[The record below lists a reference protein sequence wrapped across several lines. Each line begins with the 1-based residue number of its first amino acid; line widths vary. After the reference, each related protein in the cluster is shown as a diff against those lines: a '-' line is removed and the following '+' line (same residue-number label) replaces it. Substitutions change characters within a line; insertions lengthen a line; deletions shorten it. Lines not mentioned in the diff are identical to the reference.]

1 MTERETTG
9 GDLGLETKAFGFL
22 RVPTRSAKPR
32 SHGLTILSD
41 KHLGPRAVEDLLE
54 TGADYLDW
62 VKVSMGSAR
71 VLTEDVLRQKI
82 TLYRA
87 ADVRVLLTGDVFELA
102 VNQGAVRRVYDTAA
116 SLGFDGVEMA
126 TAQTILSLDAKATL
140 VGLAKHCGLTA
151 IAEIGQK
158 GVYDR
163 PADGSW
169 LAHEGRVLQEA
180 GADMI
185 LLQGEGIMEGVDV
198 IDAAALYAV
207 ASHLGT
213 ARVIYQAKDER
224 AQAWFIENFG
234 PEANLDIDMGQLLR
248 LELMRRGLRK
258 RGLYGLVSSPRPDD
272 VAT

>member
-1 MTERETTG
+1 MTQGQATSEE
-9 GDLGLETKAFGFL
+9 LGLEAKAFGFL

-32 SHGLTILSD
+32 SHGLTVLSD
-41 KHLGPRAVEDLLE
+41 KHMGPRAVEDLLE

-62 VKVSMGSAR
+62 VKLSMGSAR
-71 VLTEDVLRQKI
+71 VLPEGVLRQKI
-82 TLYRA
+82 SLYRA

-102 VNQGAVRRVYDTAA
+102 VNQGVVRQVYETAA

-140 VGLAKHCGLTA
+140 VRLAKSTGLTA

-180 GADMI
+180 GADLV

-198 IDAAALYAV
+198 IDSTTLYAV
-207 ASHLGT
+207 ASQLGT
-213 ARVIYQAKDER
+213 ERVIYQGKDER

-234 PEANLDIDMGQLLR
+234 PEINLDVDMGQLLSV
-248 LELMRRGLRK
+248 ELMRRGLRK
-258 RGLYGLVSSPRPDD
+258 RGLYGLVSAPRPDD
-272 VAT
+272 VTP